1 MAENESNVHELDLD
15 AVIQFET
22 EHAAEIAAEGDKAF
36 ELTGGTAE
44 ETAVVSGPQISESSA
59 VERAAPAVAAVA
71 IPAAPVTA
79 AVAVEPAKKEEGGRE
94 SILQK
99 IAKLKVGERVKLAM
113 LGNKEE
119 RSVLIRDGSKVVS
132 SAVLAS
138 PKLTDAEVENIAGMK
153 NVQQSVLRDIQR
165 SRKFM
170 KNYNVL
176 KNLINNPRCPL
187 DLSLTMVKNL
197 QTNDLKALSM
207 NKNIPETLKKVALK
221 NFNEKKGPGK

>member
-1 MAENESNVHELDLD
+1 MAEIEAEVE
-15 AVIQFET
+15 AVVVQFVT
-22 EHAAEIAAEGDKAF
+22 EHAAEIAAEQDKPF

-44 ETAVVSGPQISESSA
+44 ETAAANTAPPLEMSA
-59 VERAAPAVAAVA
+59 A
-71 IPAAPVTA
+71 PAAPVAAA
-79 AVAVEPAKKEEGGRE
+79 AVAAAPAQADPGRE

-119 RSVLIRDGSKVVS
+119 RSVLIRDGSKIVS

-138 PKLTDAEVENIAGMK
+138 PKLTDSEVENIAAMK

-165 SRKFM
+165 NRKFM

-176 KNLINNPRCPL
+176 RNLINNPRCPL

-197 QTNDLKALSM
+197 QTADLKALSM
-207 NKNIPETLKKVALK
+207 NKNVPETLKKVALK
-221 NFNEKKGPGK
+221 NFKEKSGPQR

>member
-1 MAENESNVHELDLD
+1 MAEIEAEVE
-15 AVIQFET
+15 AVVVQFVT
-22 EHAAEIAAEGDKAF
+22 EHAAEIAAEQDKPF

-44 ETAVVSGPQISESSA
+44 ETETASAAPQSSPEVVAPPTVPIAAAAVA
-59 VERAAPAVAAVA
+59 AAPAQA
-71 IPAAPVTA
+71 
-79 AVAVEPAKKEEGGRE
+79 EPGRE

-119 RSVLIRDGSKVVS
+119 RSVLIRDGSKIVS

-138 PKLTDAEVENIAGMK
+138 PKLTDSEVENIAGMK

-165 SRKFM
+165 NRKFM

-176 KNLINNPRCPL
+176 RNLINNPRCPL

-197 QTNDLKALSM
+197 QTADLKALSM
-207 NKNIPETLKKVALK
+207 NKNVPETLKKVALK
-221 NFNEKKGPGK
+221 NFKEKSGPAR